1 MAEYQESE
9 VSRRGFLL
17 GMGVT
22 AVAATTVGAGAALLK
37 GSQQAA
43 VTTTITTSPPA
54 SPIVSLPSLAAN
66 PGAESFTQLASAQ
79 AEIIRL
85 QAALDAANRQIEAL
99 SQPDGSAIAAQETLR
114 TELASA
120 NERVSVLAGLVAL
133 YEQLDGVDLGA
144 TLDNGMSAVSNALTN
159 LLNDVPSLEA
169 SMAAGTLALA
179 EVESHLPVLV
189 NGRAWLDAHLHKLDG
204 YFHQIENLLMDV
216 VERAGAFVQMVND
229 WFAGIKKWL
238 PFGIGEKATTIMQS
252 ITTLLLETPATITG
266 LNANLAQPL
275 DVWLARDEQ
284 NEIALNKKLV
294 KPLRD
299 DLMVKTTVAL
309 SKVKGVES
317 VYAVNLQEPVGTA
330 VARQQTLR
338 TLITDYRQQH
348 QV

>member
-43 VTTTITTSPPA
+43 VTTITTSPPA
-54 SPIVSLPSLAAN
+54 APAISLPPLAAN
-66 PGAESFTQLASAQ
+66 ASAESFSQLASAQ

-99 SQPDGSAIAAQETLR
+99 SQHGNHAVAAQETIR

-120 NERVSVLAGLVAL
+120 NERVGVLAGLVAL
-133 YEQLDGVDLGA
+133 YEQLDGVDLG
-144 TLDNGMSAVSNALTN
+144 TTVDNGLTAVSDALTN
-159 LLNDVPSLEA
+159 LLNDVPSLEE
-169 SMAAGTLALA
+169 SMAVGTLALA
-179 EVESHLPVLV
+179 EVENHLPVLA
-189 NGRAWLDAHLHKLDG
+189 NGRAWLDAHVNKLDL
-204 YFHQIENLLMDV
+204 YFHQIENLLMDA
-216 VERAGAFVQMVND
+216 VEAAGAFMQMVNE

-284 NEIALNKKLV
+284 NEIALSKMLV

-299 DLMVKTTVAL
+299 DLMVKATDALAKVRGIETVYTT
-309 SKVKGVES
+309 
-317 VYAVNLQEPVGTA
+317 NLKEPVGTA
-330 VARQQTLR
+330 VARQQSLR
-338 TLITDYRQQH
+338 TLIADYRQQH
-348 QV
+348 EV

>member
-9 VSRRGFLL
+9 LSRRGFLL

-37 GSQQAA
+37 GSQQVA
-43 VTTTITTSPPA
+43 TTTITTSPPA
-54 SPIVSLPSLAAN
+54 APAISLPPLAAN
-66 PGAESFTQLASAQ
+66 ASAESFSQLAAAQ

-85 QAALDAANRQIEAL
+85 QAALDAANRQLVAL

-120 NERVSVLAGLVAL
+120 NDRVSVLAGLVAL
-133 YEQLDGVDLGA
+133 YEQLDEVDLGTA
-144 TLDNGMSAVSNALTN
+144 WDNGLTAVSGALTN
-159 LLNDVPSLEA
+159 LLNDVPSLEE
-169 SMAAGTLALA
+169 SMAVGTLALA
-179 EVESHLPVLV
+179 EVENHLPVLA
-189 NGRAWLDAHLHKLDG
+189 NGRAWLDAHLSKLDL
-204 YFHQIENLLMDV
+204 YFHQIENLLMDA
-216 VERAGAFVQMVND
+216 VEAAGAFVQMVND

-284 NEIALNKKLV
+284 NEIVLNNKLV

-299 DLMVKTTVAL
+299 VLMVKTTEAL
-309 SKVKGVES
+309 SKVKGVET
-317 VYAVNLQEPVGTA
+317 VYAANLKEPVGTA

-338 TLITDYRQQH
+338 SLITDYRQQH

>member
-1 MAEYQESE
+1 I
-9 VSRRGFLL
+9 
-17 GMGVT
+17 T
-22 AVAATTVGAGAALLK
+22 A
-37 GSQQAA
+37 
-43 VTTTITTSPPA
+43 SPPVA
-54 SPIVSLPSLAAN
+54 PVVSLPPLAAN
-66 PGAESFTQLASAQ
+66 ASAESFTQLASAQ

-99 SQPDGSAIAAQETLR
+99 SQPDSSAIAAQETLR

-133 YEQLDGVDLGA
+133 YEQLDGVDLGTA
-144 TLDNGMSAVSNALTN
+144 LDNGMSAVSNALTN
-159 LLNDVPSLEA
+159 LLNDVPSLEE

-179 EVESHLPVLV
+179 EVESHLPVLA
-189 NGRAWLDAHLHKLDG
+189 NGRAWLDAHLNKLDG
-204 YFHQIENLLMDV
+204 YFHQIENLLMDA
-216 VERAGAFVQMVND
+216 VEAAGAFMQMVNE

-294 KPLRD
+294 RPLRD
-299 DLMVKTTVAL
+299 DLMVKTTAAL
-309 SKVKGVES
+309 SKAKGVES
-317 VYAVNLQEPVGTA
+317 VYAASLQEPVGTA

-338 TLITDYRQQH
+338 TLIADYRQQH
-348 QV
+348 RI

>member
-43 VTTTITTSPPA
+43 VTTITTLPPA
-54 SPIVSLPSLAAN
+54 APVVSLPPLAAN
-66 PGAESFTQLASAQ
+66 AGAESFTQLATAQ

-99 SQPDGSAIAAQETLR
+99 SQPDSGAIAAQETLR

-144 TLDNGMSAVSNALTN
+144 ALDNGLTAVSGALTN
-159 LLNDVPSLEA
+159 LLDDIPSLEA

-179 EVESHLPVLV
+179 EVENHLPVLA
-189 NGRAWLDAHLHKLDG
+189 NGRAWLDAHLNKLDG
-204 YFHQIENLLMDV
+204 YFHQIEKLLMDV
-216 VERAGAFVQMVND
+216 VERAGAFVQMVNE
-229 WFAGIKKWL
+229 WFAGVKKWL

-309 SKVKGVES
+309 SKAKGVES

-338 TLITDYRQQH
+338 TLIADYRQQH

>member
-43 VTTTITTSPPA
+43 VTTITTSPPA
-54 SPIVSLPSLAAN
+54 APAISLPPLAAN
-66 PGAESFTQLASAQ
+66 ASAESFSQLAAAQ

-85 QAALDAANRQIEAL
+85 QAALDAANRQVEAL
-99 SQPDGSAIAAQETLR
+99 SQPDGSAIAAQETVR

-120 NERVSVLAGLVAL
+120 NERVGVLAGLVAL
-133 YEQLDGVDLGA
+133 YEQLDEVDLGA
-144 TLDNGMSAVSNALTN
+144 TVDNGLTAVSDALSN
-159 LLNDVPSLEA
+159 LLNDVPSLEE
-169 SMAAGTLALA
+169 SMAASTLALA
-179 EVESHLPVLV
+179 EVENHLPVLA
-189 NGRAWLDAHLHKLDG
+189 NGRAWLDAHLNKLDL
-204 YFHQIENLLMDV
+204 YFHQIENLLMDA
-216 VERAGAFVQMVND
+216 VEAAGAFMQMVND

-284 NEIALNKKLV
+284 NEIALSTKLV

-299 DLMVKTTVAL
+299 DLMVKTTTAL
-309 SKVKGVES
+309 SKAREMETT
-317 VYAVNLQEPVGTA
+317 YTANLKEPVGTA

-338 TLITDYRQQH
+338 ALITEYRQQH